1 MNDYKMTPGE
11 RRATWGLG
19 TVFSLRML
27 GMFMVLPV
35 LTTYGMALQ
44 GASEALIGIAI
55 GIYGLTQAVFQIP
68 FGLLSDRIGRKPLI
82 VGGLAVFA
90 AGSVIA
96 ALSDSIWGIILGRAL
111 QGSGAIAAA
120 VMALLFDKGYAGTMS
135 NCAVMLAANGYVRTK
150 AMAFIGVIFGIT
162 FAIAMVLGPIIT
174 HKLGLHALFWMIAIL
189 ATTGIAL
196 TIWVVPNS
204 STHVLN
210 RESGMVKG
218 SFSKVLAEPRLLKL
232 NFGIMCLHML
242 LMSTFVALPG
252 QLADAGFPAAEHWK
266 VYLATMLIAFG
277 SVVPFIIYAEV
288 KRKMKQVFVFCVGL
302 IVVAEIVLWNA
313 QTQFWQLVVGVQLF
327 FVAFN
332 LMEALLPSLISKES
346 PAGYKGTAMGV
357 YSTSQFLG
365 VAIGGSLGG
374 WIDGMF
380 DGQGVFLAGAMLA
393 AVWLAVASTMK
404 EPPYVSSLRIEI
416 PADIAA
422 NEALKVRLLETEGV
436 KEVLIAEEEHS
447 AYVKIDS
454 KVTNRFEVEQ
464 AIRQA

>member
-11 RRATWGLG
+11 LRATWGLG

-44 GASEALIGIAI
+44 GASEALIGFAI
-55 GIYGLTQAVFQIP
+55 GIYGLAQAIFQIP

-82 VGGLAVFA
+82 VGGLVIFVI
-90 AGSVIA
+90 GSIIA

-120 VMALLFDKGYAGTMS
+120 VMALLSDLTREQ
-135 NCAVMLAANGYVRTK
+135 NRTK
-150 AMAFIGVIFGIT
+150 AMAFIGVSFGIT

-174 HKLGLHALFWMIAIL
+174 HRLGLHALFWMIAGL
-189 ATTGIAL
+189 ATAGIIL
-196 TIWVVPNS
+196 TLWVVPDSKN
-204 STHVLN
+204 HVLN

-218 SFSKVLAEPRLLKL
+218 CFSKVIASPPLLKL
-232 NFGIMCLHML
+232 NFGIMCLHIL

-252 QLADAGFPAAEHWK
+252 QMEAAGFPAAEHWK
-266 VYLATMLIAFG
+266 IYLATMLISFV

-288 KRKMKQVFVFCVGL
+288 KRHMKRVFVFCV
-302 IVVAEIVLWNA
+302 IVLLVAEIVLWGA
-313 QTQFWQLVVGVQLF
+313 GPHFWELVAGVQLF
-327 FVAFN
+327 FLAFN
-332 LMEALLPSLISKES
+332 LMEALLPSLISKEA
-346 PAGYKGTAMGV
+346 PAGYKGTAMGI
-357 YSTSQFLG
+357 YSTSQFIG

-374 WIDGMF
+374 WVDGLF
-380 DGQGVFLAGAMLA
+380 DSQTVFLAGSLLA
-393 AVWLAVASTMK
+393 TVWLLVASTMQ
-404 EPPYVSSLRIEI
+404 EPPYVSSLRVEI
-416 PADIAA
+416 PDDVVITDT
-422 NEALKVRLLETEGV
+422 LKQQLESKAGV
-436 KEVLIAEEEHS
+436 SEVLIVAEERS

-464 AIRQA
+464 ALRA

>member
-1 MNDYKMTPGE
+1 MNDNKMTPLE

-44 GASEALIGIAI
+44 GASEALIGLAI
-55 GIYGLTQAVFQIP
+55 GIYGLAQAVFQIP

-82 VGGLAVFA
+82 IGGLAIFVL
-90 AGSVIA
+90 GSVIA
-96 ALSDSIWGIILGRAL
+96 ALTDSIWGVILGRAL

-120 VMALLFDKGYAGTMS
+120 VMALLSDLTREQ
-135 NCAVMLAANGYVRTK
+135 NRTK
-150 AMAFIGVIFGIT
+150 AMAFIGVSFGVT
-162 FAIAMVLGPIIT
+162 FAIAMVVGPIVT
-174 HKLGLHALFWMIAIL
+174 HALDLHALFWMIAVL
-189 ATTGIAL
+189 ATLGILL
-196 TIWVVPNS
+196 TLWVVPNS
-204 STHVLN
+204 ENHVLN

-218 SFSKVLAEPRLLKL
+218 CFSKVLANKKLLKL
-232 NFGIMCLHML
+232 NIGIMCLHIL
-242 LMSTFVALPG
+242 LMSTFVALPH
-252 QLADAGFPAAEHWK
+252 QLEAAGYPTADHWK
-266 VYLATMLIAFG
+266 IYLVTMLIAFA

-288 KRKMKQVFVFCVGL
+288 KRRMKRVFVFCIMV
-302 IVVAEIVLWNA
+302 IAIAEVVLWGA
-313 QTQFWQLVVGVQLF
+313 GPLLWQQILGIQLF

-374 WIDGMF
+374 WLAQYF
-380 DGQGVFLAGAMLA
+380 DTQTVFLAGAVLA
-393 AVWLAVASTMK
+393 ALWLLVGFSME
-404 EPPYVSSLRIEI
+404 EPPYVSSIRVELPEEVQ
-416 PADIAA
+416 AD
-422 NEALKVRLLETEGV
+422 EALKARLLAKAGV
-436 KEVLIAEEEHS
+436 SEAVVVPQEHS

-454 KVTNRFEVEQ
+454 KVTNRFEIEQ
-464 AIRQA
+464 VVKGLA

>member
-11 RRATWGLG
+11 LRATWGLG

-44 GASEALIGIAI
+44 GASEALIGLAI
-55 GIYGLTQAVFQIP
+55 GIYGLAQAVFQIP

-82 VGGLAVFA
+82 VGGLAVFVL
-90 AGSVIA
+90 GSIIA

-120 VMALLFDKGYAGTMS
+120 VMALLSDLTREQ
-135 NCAVMLAANGYVRTK
+135 NRTK
-150 AMAFIGVIFGIT
+150 AMAFIGVSFGIT
-162 FAIAMVLGPIIT
+162 FAIAMVLGPIVT
-174 HKLGLHALFWMIAIL
+174 HALGLHALFWMIAAL
-189 ATTGIAL
+189 ATTGIVL

-204 STHVLN
+204 TTHVLN

-218 SFSKVLAEPRLLKL
+218 SFSKVLAEPKLLKL
-232 NFGIMCLHML
+232 NFGIMCLHIL

-252 QLADAGFPAAEHWK
+252 QLAKAGFPAAEHWK
-266 VYLATMLIAFG
+266 IYLVTMLLSFV
-277 SVVPFIIYAEV
+277 SVRFW
-288 KRKMKQVFVFCVGL
+288 GL
-302 IVVAEIVLWNA
+302 IA
-313 QTQFWQLVVGVQLF
+313 GVQIF
-327 FVAFN
+327 FLAFN

-374 WIDGMF
+374 WVVEMF
-380 DGQGVFLAGAMLA
+380 DGQAVFLAGALLA
-393 AVWLAVASTMK
+393 AVWLLVASTMK
-404 EPPYVSSLRIEI
+404 EPPYVSSLRVEI
-416 PADIAA
+416 PPEIAA
-422 NEALKVRLLETEGV
+422 DDTLKQRLLAKEGIS
-436 KEVLIAEEEHS
+436 EVLIVAKEHS

-464 AIRQA
+464 AISQA

>member
-11 RRATWGLG
+11 LRATWGLG

-44 GASEALIGIAI
+44 GASEALIGFAI
-55 GIYGLTQAVFQIP
+55 GIYGLAQAVFQIP

-82 VGGLAVFA
+82 VGGLVIFVI
-90 AGSVIA
+90 GSIVA

-120 VMALLFDKGYAGTMS
+120 VMALLSDLTREQ
-135 NCAVMLAANGYVRTK
+135 NRTK
-150 AMAFIGVIFGIT
+150 AMAFIGVSFGIT

-174 HKLGLHALFWMIAIL
+174 HRLGLHALFWMIAGL
-189 ATTGIAL
+189 ATAGIIL
-196 TIWVVPNS
+196 TLWVVPDSKN
-204 STHVLN
+204 HVLN

-218 SFSKVLAEPRLLKL
+218 CFSKVIASPPLLKL
-232 NFGIMCLHML
+232 NFGIMCLHIL

-252 QLADAGFPAAEHWK
+252 QMEAAGFPAAEHWK
-266 VYLATMLIAFG
+266 IYLATMLISFV

-288 KRKMKQVFVFCVGL
+288 KRHMKRVFIFCVIVLL
-302 IVVAEIVLWNA
+302 IAEIVLWGA
-313 QTQFWQLVVGVQLF
+313 GPHFWELVAGVQLF
-327 FVAFN
+327 FLAFN
-332 LMEALLPSLISKES
+332 LMEALLPSLISKEA
-346 PAGYKGTAMGV
+346 PAGYKGTAMGI
-357 YSTSQFLG
+357 YSTSQFIG

-374 WIDGMF
+374 WVDGLF
-380 DGQGVFLAGAMLA
+380 DSQTVFLAGALLA
-393 AVWLAVASTMK
+393 TVWLLVASTMQ
-404 EPPYVSSLRIEI
+404 EPPYVSSLRVEI
-416 PADIAA
+416 PDDVVITDT
-422 NEALKVRLLETEGV
+422 LKQQLESKAGV
-436 KEVLIAEEEHS
+436 SEVLIVPEERS

-464 AIRQA
+464 ALRA